1 MLGFNNRKLDSNK
14 VVWLTGS
21 ASGLGLHLTEC
32 FIRRGYFVIATD
44 INIEQLLA
52 KAQERLWPAERLSTH
67 KLDVR
72 NGDDWREILDHVKQ
86 RWGGVDYLFN
96 IAGVIKPGYL
106 YDVSESDINIHLDIN
121 VKGVMLGCRIIS
133 EHMLQRSSGHII
145 NIASTA
151 GLAPIPG
158 IGLYSASKFAVRAY
172 TLALAEELRPYQV
185 AVSVVCPDA
194 IETPML
200 EKQLDFDEAAMT
212 FSGGKTLTVGDLER
226 AVFSQVLPHKP
237 LELCLPLDRSTMAKA
252 ANLFPSVTQ
261 FVAKQMKRKGLDEL
275 KRRREK
281 QS

>member
-1 MLGFNNRKLDSNK
+1 MLGLNRKLDNKK

-32 FIRRGYFVIATD
+32 FIRRGYSVVATD
-44 INIEQLLA
+44 INIDQLLQNA
-52 KAQERLWPAERLSTH
+52 HDRLWPSERLSSH

-72 NGDDWREILDHVKQ
+72 NGDDWREILDHIKQ

-106 YDVSESDINIHLDIN
+106 YAVSESDINIHMDIN
-121 VKGVMLGCRIIS
+121 VKGVMLGCRVLG
-133 EHMLQRSSGHII
+133 EHMLQRNSGHII

-151 GLAPIPG
+151 GLAAIPG

-172 TLALAEELRPYQV
+172 TLALAEELRPYK
-185 AVSVVCPDA
+185 VSVTVVCPDA

-200 EKQLDFDEAAMT
+200 DKQLDFDEAAMT
-212 FSGGKTLTVGDLER
+212 FSGGKTLTVEDLER
-226 AVFSQVLPHKP
+226 AVFTQVLSHRP
-237 LELCLPLDRSTMAKA
+237 LELCLPLDRSALAKA
-252 ANLFPSVTQ
+252 ANLFPGVSQ

-281 QS
+281 LT